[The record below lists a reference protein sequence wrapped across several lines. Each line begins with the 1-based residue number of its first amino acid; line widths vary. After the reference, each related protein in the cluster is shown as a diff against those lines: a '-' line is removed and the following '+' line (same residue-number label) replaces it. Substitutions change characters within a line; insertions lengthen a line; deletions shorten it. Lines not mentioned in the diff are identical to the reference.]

1 MLLRW
6 FKKLAILLLGI
17 SVINSSI
24 KVSAESEFESNS
36 MNSFEMSGRDTI
48 VAYDSSTKGVS
59 LVLNA
64 VYNASLDAGYMVSA
78 NFTPTVT
85 GLYYFETLRNNSVSQ
100 VDTYMYIVNSGGTVL
115 AADDN
120 SGENLY
126 SAIGIKLTAGVPVT
140 LKIRLKDSAASG
152 AFYFQ
157 IRRQKA
163 NIFTFNYG
171 DGVNTIPDANAA
183 LIYSDRMGYLAEG
196 FENDITPLN
205 ADVSKIYTKF
215 NSEILFFSGHGSP
228 GSVYLKEIPD
238 SDEMYQLKSNQL
250 GSMKNTKLA
259 LWATCYSAAAGD
271 VPSIANMAH
280 QNGARVSIGWTD
292 VTYVRSSKVFSDKF
306 FEVLAQGYTVQEAM
320 SVALTQFTL
329 PYENLQKYAIYGDVN
344 TILASPTIKPKMI
357 EENSRDFANEFKEF
371 IENSEYSLVSLTDN
385 IDRYYKVFDGFLS
398 GDFYD
403 VYKNSFGEVI
413 KIKKSG
419 IDISDCEAS
428 TVLNTITVSDN
439 NVPLY
444 SSINDSNTQLLSEC
458 NYITILDGVLTPMH
472 IEYYIV
478 ENIEYNYKYMDV
490 VCRNMLDGSLI
501 DYMDINTI

>member
-1 MLLRW
+1 ML
-6 FKKLAILLLGI
+6 KKLDIVLLGI
-17 SVINSSI
+17 GVINSSI
-24 KVSAESEFESNS
+24 KVSAESEFGSNGRGL
-36 MNSFEMSGRDTI
+36 FEMSGRDTI
-48 VAYDSSTKGVS
+48 VAYNSFTKGVS
-59 LVLNA
+59 LILNS
-64 VYNASLDAGYMVSA
+64 VYNASLDPGYMVSA
-78 NFTPTVT
+78 NFTPTAT
-85 GLYYFETLRNNSVSQ
+85 GLYCFETLRNNTVPQ
-100 VDTYMYIVNSGGTVL
+100 VDTYMYILNSGGTVL

-140 LKIRLKDSAASG
+140 LKIRLEDSAAAG

-205 ADVSKIYTKF
+205 SDVSKIYTKF

-228 GSVYLKEIPD
+228 GSVYLKEVPE
-238 SDEMYQLKSNQL
+238 SDKIYQLKSNQL

-259 LWATCYSAAAGD
+259 LWATCYSATAGD
-271 VPSIANMAH
+271 IPSIANTAH

-329 PYENLQKYAIYGDVN
+329 PYENLQKHAIYGDVN
-344 TILASPTIKPKMI
+344 TVLASPTIKAKTI
-357 EENSRDFANEFKEF
+357 EENSKDFEKEFKDF

-385 IDRYYKVFDGFLS
+385 IDRYYKIFDGFLS
-398 GDFYD
+398 GVFYD
-403 VYKNSFGEVI
+403 VYKDSFGNAI
-413 KIKKSG
+413 KIKKSS
-419 IDISDCEAS
+419 IDISDGEANR
-428 TVLNTITVSDN
+428 VLNAIDISNN
-439 NVPLY
+439 NVALC
-444 SSINDSNTQLLSEC
+444 SSMYGSDAQLLSEC
-458 NYITILDGVLTPMH
+458 NYITILNGVLTPIH

-478 ENIEYNYKYMDV
+478 ENLEYNYKYMDV
-490 VCRNMLDGSLI
+490 ICRNMLDGTLI
-501 DYMDINTI
+501 DYLDINTI